1 MIISL
6 NDDVDDNDND
16 VDNEDGN
23 DDGDDEESIPK
34 NILAQQYHGFL
45 LEPIDPVCITPSTA
59 PSTSPACLSANLLAQ
74 GRPSRLALLPP
85 HHLLPLPASLPTD
98 WFTLII
104 MGVAFMVKNI
114 SMVLKPKTTINAP
127 WR

>member
-1 MIISL
+1 MLMTMTMMLTMKMAMTMAMMKSPFLRIFWPNNTMASCW
-6 NDDVDDNDND
+6 NP
-16 VDNEDGN
+16 
-23 DDGDDEESIPK
+23 SIP
-34 NILAQQYHGFL
+34 
-45 LEPIDPVCITPSTA
+45 PVSRPPPC
-59 PSTSPACLSANLLAQ
+59 PACLSANLLAQ

-114 SMVLKPKTTINAP
+114 SMALKPKTTINAP